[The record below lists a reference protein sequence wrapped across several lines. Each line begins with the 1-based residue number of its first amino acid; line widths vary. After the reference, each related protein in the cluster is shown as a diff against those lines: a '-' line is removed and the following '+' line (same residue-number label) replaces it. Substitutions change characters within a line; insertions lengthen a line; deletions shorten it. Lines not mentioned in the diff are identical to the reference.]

1 MIYPDTFEKKIGF
14 DEIRSLLRERCL
26 CGLGREE
33 VDALHFMAHADEVNE
48 RLCQVREFRQIRE
61 SGDDFMSDAKAGRI
75 WPQSCEDVVSGYRID
90 ELLPDDFVETIEE
103 FDRERMLRA
112 ETYDRVGGCTPI
124 PL

>member
-1 MIYPDTFEKKIGF
+1 MVAYY
-14 DEIRSLLRERCL
+14 RV
-26 CGLGREE
+26 GLG
-33 VDALHFMAHADEVNE
+33 F
-48 RLCQVREFRQIRE
+48 RE

-90 ELLPDDFVETIEE
+90 ELLPNDFVETIEE

-112 ETYDRVGGCTPI
+112 ETYDRVGGCAPI

>member
-1 MIYPDTFEKKIGF
+1 MVAYY
-14 DEIRSLLRERCL
+14 RV
-26 CGLGREE
+26 GLG
-33 VDALHFMAHADEVNE
+33 F
-48 RLCQVREFRQIRE
+48 RE
-61 SGDDFMSDAKAGRI
+61 SADDFMSDAKAGRI

-103 FDRERMLRA
+103 FDGERMLRA

>member
-1 MIYPDTFEKKIGF
+1 
-14 DEIRSLLRERCL
+14 
-26 CGLGREE
+26 
-33 VDALHFMAHADEVNE
+33 
-48 RLCQVREFRQIRE
+48 
-61 SGDDFMSDAKAGRI
+61 MSDAKAGRI